1 MQKVAR
7 EIQNIYSKS
16 MPMINKTDED
26 ELEHMLSTKCFLCK
40 RRLHDYDDVS
50 RKQADHCHIT
60 GKYRGPACKHCNLN
74 NLTLKGIPIPVVFHN
89 FSGYDSKLIMQHVQ
103 ELQLSV
109 IASSTEKIRCATL
122 FTANRPD
129 ANVYDDDDD
138 DAEEEIDDDV
148 EEESRQKKQKKFNTL
163 KFIDSLAFL
172 NSSLDNLSSM
182 LEDGDKR
189 DLDAYLTYKC
199 LRKFRSEEEVDLLY
213 EGRVRHD
220 DELQQLVNE
229 RTRNH
234 ARRNKETDISPYDT
248 FDYRNRIYD
257 DITLTEMEHAWKVR
271 AKELVTKKGVFPYS
285 WFDSDDKLGN
295 SQPPSQADFFN
306 DLTQQHISDEL
317 YQHMLDVWHHFDFG
331 NFGEY
336 MEMYM
341 ELDVILLQC
350 VVERFRTQAARNYSN
365 LDPMRYEIII

>member
-1 MQKVAR
+1 MC
-7 EIQNIYSKS
+7 N
-16 MPMINKTDED
+16 TF
-26 ELEHMLSTKCFLCK
+26 HTKP
-40 RRLHDYDDVS
+40 S
-50 RKQADHCHIT
+50 N
-60 GKYRGPACKHCNLN
+60 G
-74 NLTLKGIPIPVVFHN
+74 
-89 FSGYDSKLIMQHVQ
+89 
-103 ELQLSV
+103 
-109 IASSTEKIRCATL
+109 
-122 FTANRPD
+122 
-129 ANVYDDDDD
+129 YDDDDD
-138 DAEEEIDDDV
+138 DDDDDMEEIG
-148 EEESRQKKQKKFNTL
+148 QKKKFNTL

-182 LEDGDKR
+182 LDDSDKH

-199 LRKFRSEEEVDLLY
+199 LRKFRSEEEVNLLY
-213 EGRVRHD
+213 EGRVRHG

-234 ARRNKETDISPYDT
+234 ARRNKETDISPYDA
-248 FDYRNRIYD
+248 FDYRNRIFD
-257 DITLTEMEHAWKVR
+257 DIALTEMEHAWKVR

-285 WFDSDDKLGN
+285 WFDSDEKLGN

-365 LDPMRYEIII
+365 LDPMRYILILIYILMMY